1 MREKGLVNEQYK
13 KDYSFPY
20 VMKLCR
26 QYKICDFKKIKIGK
40 KHIKNDIELEN
51 DLGKNAL
58 IIISI

>member
-1 MREKGLVNEQYK
+1 
-13 KDYSFPY
+13 
-20 VMKLCR
+20 MKLCR